1 MSLLLVTLLDR
12 DGPRALGLPPIR
24 SIPLPGNLMFRNELE
39 HKDAGGNVLRAALS
53 FSCVCVVAYCLPKHL
68 LRRGGMLSWS
78 DR

>member
-53 FSCVCVVAYCLPKHL
+53 FSCVCV
-68 LRRGGMLSWS
+68 W
-78 DR
+78 